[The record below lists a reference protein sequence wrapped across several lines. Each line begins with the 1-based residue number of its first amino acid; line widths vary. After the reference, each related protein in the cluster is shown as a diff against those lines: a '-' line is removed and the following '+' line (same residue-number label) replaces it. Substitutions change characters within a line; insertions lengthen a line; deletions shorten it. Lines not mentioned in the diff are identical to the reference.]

1 MIGSWILQTSPMK
14 VDADVLVVH
23 LAAGARTV
31 HCPAPAPVTP
41 APVTPSPAPAT
52 LVADADPV
60 LALLGVAAL
69 ASTLPGAGPLTQA
82 TSEKFV
88 KKKSYGCKVVIL

>member
-1 MIGSWILQTSPMK
+1 ME
-14 VDADVLVVH
+14 VDTDVLVVH

-31 HCPAPAPVTP
+31 HCPAT
-41 APVTPSPAPAT
+41 APAT
-52 LVADADPV
+52 LLADADPV

-82 TSEKFV
+82 TSV
-88 KKKSYGCKVVIL
+88 ML

>member
-1 MIGSWILQTSPMK
+1 ME
-14 VDADVLVVH
+14 VDTDVLVVH

-31 HCPAPAPVTP
+31 HCPAPC
-41 APVTPSPAPAT
+41 PAPAT
-52 LVADADPV
+52 LLADADPV

-82 TSEKFV
+82 TSV
-88 KKKSYGCKVVIL
+88 ML

>member
-1 MIGSWILQTSPMK
+1 MYVSVKIILSWILQTSPMEM
-14 VDADVLVVH
+14 DTDVLVVH

-31 HCPAPAPVTP
+31 HYPAPAPMTYCP
-41 APVTPSPAPAT
+41 APCPAPAT
-52 LVADADPV
+52 LLADADPV

-82 TSEKFV
+82 TPV
-88 KKKSYGCKVVIL
+88 ML

>member
-1 MIGSWILQTSPMK
+1 MIGSWILQTSPME
-14 VDADVLVVH
+14 VDTDVLVVH

-41 APVTPSPAPAT
+41 SPAPAT
-52 LVADADPV
+52 LLADADPV

-88 KKKSYGCKVVIL
+88 KKVVWL

>member
-1 MIGSWILQTSPMK
+1 MIGSWILQTSPME

-41 APVTPSPAPAT
+41 SPAPAT
-52 LVADADPV
+52 LLADADPV

-82 TSEKFV
+82 TPV
-88 KKKSYGCKVVIL
+88 ML

>member
-1 MIGSWILQTSPMK
+1 ME
-14 VDADVLVVH
+14 VDTDVLVVH

-31 HCPAPAPVTP
+31 HCPAPAPVNC
-41 APVTPSPAPAT
+41 SAPAT

-82 TSEKFV
+82 TSV
-88 KKKSYGCKVVIL
+88 ML

>member
-31 HCPAPAPVTP
+31 HCPAPVTSCP
-41 APVTPSPAPAT
+41 APVTPSPAPAPAT
-52 LVADADPV
+52 LLADADPV

-88 KKKSYGCKVVIL
+88 KKVVRL